1 MTEDATVVDAT
12 GLKCP
17 LPVLK
22 ARKAMRSLADG
33 TLVEVRAT
41 DPAAPL
47 DFRHFCN
54 TAGHAFVSVEEEG
67 DTLVIRLRKA
77 TVT

>member
-1 MTEDATVVDAT
+1 MTGECVLVDAS

-22 ARKAMRSLADG
+22 ARKAIKALHVGAEIRVIS
-33 TLVEVRAT
+33 T
-41 DPAAPL
+41 DPASPL

-54 TAGHAFVSVEEEG
+54 TTGHTLLDIIAKEG
-67 DTLVIRLRKA
+67 RHEFLIRK
-77 TVT
+77 TDG